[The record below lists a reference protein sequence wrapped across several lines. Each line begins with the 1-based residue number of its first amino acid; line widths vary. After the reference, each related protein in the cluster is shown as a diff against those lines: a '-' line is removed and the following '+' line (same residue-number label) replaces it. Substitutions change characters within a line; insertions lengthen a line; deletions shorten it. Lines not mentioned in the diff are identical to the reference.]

1 MMKYSKWLSKNT
13 HLLTNSLAIVVGA
26 TGSIGK
32 EIVDYLLYLKAKV
45 VIGARNVDKAN
56 HLKKQMLLKY
66 PDALIYVEELDISD
80 LSSIDRFQLNIDKK
94 YPKADIFINN
104 AGVYH
109 LDRSISKDGYE
120 IHFATNTL
128 GNYYLAKKIVF
139 DLKENARMVLVSSMS
154 ANFYSLDFSDIQSS
168 HTKNK
173 MKIYARSKRFMSC
186 NSLKLK
192 RELAPH
198 NIELSL
204 THPGICATELF
215 EKSHSKFFMHL
226 IYPLM
231 RVLFHSPKKAALT
244 TIKAIFTDT
253 KLDEW
258 ITPRGLLQVWG
269 YPKVSKISKKIS
281 NTELCDKV
289 NLISNNMIE
298 VHQKSFK
305 E

>member
-1 MMKYSKWLSKNT
+1 MKYNKWLSKNT

-45 VIGARNVDKAN
+45 IIGARNVDKAN
-56 HLKKQMLLKY
+56 HFKKQMLLKY
-66 PDALIYVEELDISD
+66 PDAHIYVEELDISD
-80 LSSIDRFQLNIDKK
+80 LSSIDRFQLAIDKK

-109 LDRSISKDGYE
+109 LDSTMTKDGYE
-120 IHFATNTL
+120 IHFATNAL

-139 DLKENARMVLVSSMS
+139 DLKENARMCLVSSMS

-168 HTKNK
+168 HTKSK
-173 MKIYARSKRFMSC
+173 VKIYARSKRFMMC
-186 NSLKLK
+186 NSLNLK

-198 NIELSL
+198 NIELTL
-204 THPGICATELF
+204 THPGVCATELF
-215 EKSHSKFFMHL
+215 EKSHSKFFMHV

-244 TIKAIFTDT
+244 VVKSLFIDT
-253 KLDEW
+253 KDNEW

-269 YPKVSKISKKIS
+269 YPKVSKINKKIC
-281 NTELCDKV
+281 NKELCDRV

-298 VHQKSFK
+298 LHEIKK
-305 E
+305 